1 MSKIIRNISLV
12 LLPVIMLGLGWELGN
27 TASRKQL
34 QSVEKQLEFLYT
46 GSVGSGQVIQDPEKE
61 VDFALLYGVW
71 RLLLRYY
78 IQPEDLKVQ
87 PMIYGATMGL
97 VNAIGDPYTT
107 FMTPKQNDNFQQS
120 MQGKLEGIGAQLTMK
135 NGNVVV
141 VAPLKGSP
149 AQSAG
154 MKSEDIIVTVDREQ
168 ITEETLNQV
177 VQRIRGEKGTKVVIG
192 VAREGEDQIIELTIT
207 RDEIKVPS
215 TEMEIKETDSGSIGI
230 LSINKFGEET
240 ARDTEEA
247 IEEMLEK
254 NVIGIILDVRFNG
267 GGYLERAVEMT
278 SLFIQ
283 KGKVVSVARR
293 DTEPEH
299 HYVNGRPMTTDIPL
313 VILVNEGSASASEI
327 MAGALQD
334 HKRATIIGV
343 TTFGKGTVQEI
354 FELPGGSSMRITTA
368 HWLMPNGKNL
378 SKEGID
384 PDIVVERTVDQMKE
398 NIDPQLDAAI
408 DLLQNKE

>member
-1 MSKIIRNISLV
+1 
-12 LLPVIMLGLGWELGN
+12 
-27 TASRKQL
+27 
-34 QSVEKQLEFLYT
+34 
-46 GSVGSGQVIQDPEKE
+46 
-61 VDFALLYGVW
+61 
-71 RLLLRYY
+71 
-78 IQPEDLKVQ
+78 
-87 PMIYGATMGL
+87 
-97 VNAIGDPYTT
+97 
-107 FMTPKQNDNFQQS
+107 
-120 MQGKLEGIGAQLTMK
+120 
-135 NGNVVV
+135 
-141 VAPLKGSP
+141 
-149 AQSAG
+149 
-154 MKSEDIIVTVDREQ
+154 
-168 ITEETLNQV
+168 
-177 VQRIRGEKGTKVVIG
+177 
-192 VAREGEDQIIELTIT
+192 
-207 RDEIKVPS
+207 
-215 TEMEIKETDSGSIGI
+215 
-230 LSINKFGEET
+230 
-240 ARDTEEA
+240 
-247 IEEMLEK
+247 
-254 NVIGIILDVRFNG
+254 VRFNG

>member
-1 MSKIIRNISLV
+1 
-12 LLPVIMLGLGWELGN
+12 
-27 TASRKQL
+27 
-34 QSVEKQLEFLYT
+34 
-46 GSVGSGQVIQDPEKE
+46 
-61 VDFALLYGVW
+61 
-71 RLLLRYY
+71 
-78 IQPEDLKVQ
+78 
-87 PMIYGATMGL
+87 
-97 VNAIGDPYTT
+97 
-107 FMTPKQNDNFQQS
+107 MTPKQNDNFQQS

>member
-1 MSKIIRNISLV
+1 MSKIFRNISLI
-12 LLPVIMLGLGWELGN
+12 LLPVIMLALGWELGN
-27 TASRKQL
+27 TTSRRQL
-34 QSVEKQLEFLYT
+34 HDVEKQLEFLYT